1 MKQLKI
7 VEQIIIVLVLA
18 VLIPFITIGIII
30 SNISQQSVRS
40 ELANNTN
47 LIAKFV
53 ADATK
58 NYVEYSEAQL
68 NQMASGF
75 NYILDPMAKIQYFED
90 IETKTKLFSDLDVVE
105 KANLPKEKYEITKDK
120 ITLYSQ
126 IDEQGEYYLL
136 AKIKIN
142 IIDTLLGKE
151 NIKERN
157 VYIFNS
163 DTKELITTNAS
174 EDSAKNVLS
183 DLVIREGFNSGLFGN
198 TKNTPKAYYKISNPD
213 WFVVVDTTTKITAKT
228 ITKAKY
234 RIILSLIIAAL
245 SIIIIVSLYTY
256 YLYINIRQ
264 LFKGITAIS
273 KGNYDKKIHLIKRAF
288 TPHEI
293 IFLAKEFNYMANKIK
308 VSYKDLREKN
318 KELEKLSEFRE
329 NLVNA
334 TSHEFRTPLTSIIGY
349 SSRLLRNDIVVDDET
364 KIKSLKIIKQQAQ
377 RLSNMVEDLLVI
389 PELESYSLKYNIEE
403 VDLSECIQRAIEY
416 LECSEVKINYTISD
430 DFNKMI
436 FADNYRIEQILV
448 NLIDNAQKYT
458 VDNEDVKIEAKN
470 DENGTPIVTIENKC
484 EKINDEIKEKL
495 FEKFIR
501 ADSKLTR
508 TTRGTGL
515 GLYIVKGLCEAMKTD
530 IELECDDEFI
540 ITLKFNDYVK

>member
-1 MKQLKI
+1 M
-7 VEQIIIVLVLA
+7 
-18 VLIPFITIGIII
+18 
-30 SNISQQSVRS
+30 
-40 ELANNTN
+40 
-47 LIAKFV
+47 
-53 ADATK
+53 
-58 NYVEYSEAQL
+58 
-68 NQMASGF
+68 
-75 NYILDPMAKIQYFED
+75 
-90 IETKTKLFSDLDVVE
+90 
-105 KANLPKEKYEITKDK
+105 
-120 ITLYSQ
+120 
-126 IDEQGEYYLL
+126 
-136 AKIKIN
+136 
-142 IIDTLLGKE
+142 
-151 NIKERN
+151 
-157 VYIFNS
+157 
-163 DTKELITTNAS
+163 
-174 EDSAKNVLS
+174 S